1 MTQNRKPPAYQ
12 EYAASILSNRTFR
25 QMSLASRGLVWSMRL
40 ECWENHSV
48 PASPYQ
54 LARTLGY
61 QHDEINDALSAE
73 AKSFFQEKDG
83 LFTSVELENYRAHL
97 EARKDAQSEGGKRGA
112 AITNANKKTGNMR
125 PPRQD
130 TSESLVKSKT
140 KKQNLDVIEDDDIP
154 ISWISDYEDA
164 ESSEINF

>member
-1 MTQNRKPPAYQ
+1 MSQNRKPPSYQ

-25 QMSLASRGLVWSMRL
+25 QMSLSSRGLVWSMRL
-40 ECWENHSV
+40 ECWENQSV
-48 PASPYQ
+48 PANPNN

-61 QHDEINDALSAE
+61 QYNDIVEALTTEALS
-73 AKSFFQEKDG
+73 FFVEKDG
-83 LFTSVELENYRAHL
+83 TYISQELEDYRNYL
-97 EARKDAQSEGGKRGA
+97 EERKAAQSKGGKKGA
-112 AITNANKKTGNMR
+112 AMTNANKKSGQPQVTRRG
-125 PPRQD
+125 

-140 KKQNLDVIEDDDIP
+140 KKQSLDAIEDEIP